1 MSSRPRSVSTSS
13 NGPSNS
19 ETAELGIVSTM
30 KHRFFRLL
38 VFMAAMCILCIMAA
52 NFLVGYRFQADCY
65 DSADDIPERSV
76 IVVLGAHPKSWYLK
90 KRLDAAAELYL
101 RKKGVMVLVSG
112 GSDDTGYN
120 EATAMKKMLVE
131 RGVPEAAIVCDPHG
145 NRTLDSMVRTRETF
159 GYRKV
164 VIVSQRFHN
173 PRALY
178 FAHFCGLDAV
188 AFNAETPPYPKH
200 WQIELRETAA
210 RCLALWHVHVTGE
223 RPIVEQ
229 ASQ

>member
-1 MSSRPRSVSTSS
+1 MKPRFLRT
-13 NGPSNS
+13 
-19 ETAELGIVSTM
+19 
-30 KHRFFRLL
+30 L
-38 VFMAAMCILCIMAA
+38 VFVAATCIICIVAA
-52 NFLVGYRFQADCY
+52 NFFVAYRFRADCY
-65 DSADDIPERSV
+65 DSADDVPKHSV

-90 KRLDAAAELYL
+90 KRLDAAAELY
-101 RKKGVMVLVSG
+101 RKGKGTMVLVSG
-112 GSDDTGYN
+112 GSDETGYN
-120 EATAMKKMLVE
+120 EAVAMKEMLME
-131 RGVPEAAIVCDPHG
+131 RGVPEAAILCDPHG

-159 GYRKV
+159 GFRKV
-164 VIVSQRFHN
+164 VIVSQQFHN

-178 FAHFCGLDAV
+178 FAHFCGLDAI

-200 WQIELRETAA
+200 WQIELREIAA